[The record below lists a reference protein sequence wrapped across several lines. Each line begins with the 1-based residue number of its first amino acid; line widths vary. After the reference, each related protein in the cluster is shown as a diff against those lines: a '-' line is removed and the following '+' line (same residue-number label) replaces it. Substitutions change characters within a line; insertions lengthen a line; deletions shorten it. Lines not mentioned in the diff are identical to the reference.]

1 MTFNEKLKLLLAAN
15 FGRTKNDEAKQRK
28 IATEYVALCGF
39 KNGEM
44 GNGRKLSDNHKATL
58 TQAEIALQLGVS
70 VPTLNEMLAI
80 ERKLTPEI
88 KEMLDNGV
96 FTKSTASKILTKLS
110 AEVRFVRKTDTP
122 KLSI

>member
-1 MTFNEKLKLLLAAN
+1 MLITIVIAN
-15 FGRTKNDEAKQRK
+15 FGRTKNNEAKQRK

-39 KNGEM
+39 KHG
-44 GNGRKLSDNHKATL
+44 DNQHSRTYDYHKSSL
-58 TQAEIALQLGVS
+58 TQAEIASQLGVS

-96 FTKSTASKILTKLS
+96 FTKSTASKILTKIKYLS
-110 AEVRFVRKTDTP
+110 QREGSTYD
-122 KLSI
+122 